1 MMDLNELLNRANRKL
16 VVPGMHPTVVRIA
29 RDVIRELHP
38 QGIQIGIAQSFRS
51 IAEQNALYAKGRTTR
66 GPIVTQ
72 ARGGQ
77 SNHNFG
83 VAIDIFLYQDGAL
96 FLSPPDARLRRIVAA
111 MKRRGMNWGGDW
123 SRFPDYPHF
132 ELYDHVS
139 LARHHVP
146 RPGHYLRERI
156 QAPELVRAI
165 EKRLGLVVTGI
176 FDARLKNAVLAFQQT
191 CELAVDGI
199 VGPQTWRRLFPG
211 SP

>member
-1 MMDLNELLNRANRKL
+1 MQLEELLRRANQKL
-16 VVPGMHPTVVRIA
+16 SVPGMHPSVVRVA
-29 RDVIRELHP
+29 RDVIRELYPH
-38 QGIQIGIAQSFRS
+38 GIKLGIAQSFRS
-51 IAEQNALYAKGRTTR
+51 IAEQNALYAKGRTTP

-83 VAIDIFLYQDGAL
+83 VAIDVFLYQDGAL
-96 FLSPPDARLRRIVAA
+96 FLSPPDARLRRIVRA
-111 MKRRGMNWGGDW
+111 MKRRGMDWGGDW

-146 RPGHYLRERI
+146 KQGHYLREKI

-176 FDARLKNAVLAFQQT
+176 FDARLTHAVRTFQQT
-191 CELAVDGI
+191 CRLVADGI
-199 VGPQTWRRLFPG
+199 VGPQTWRRLFPV